1 MKSPWLKMTTA
12 SFLSPIGWIC
22 IQSKNAQLVSVM
34 FSDEKPE
41 DTSQQD
47 IIALKAVEQLKEYF
61 DGKRISFDLPL
72 RLEGT
77 LFQKKVWEQLT
88 TIPCGETR
96 SYQEIAQSLNIPKA
110 YRAIGQANS
119 KNRFV
124 IIIPCHRV
132 IHANG
137 ALGGYNGGIDRKK
150 WLLAH
155 EKKEGFNKIPF
166 E

>member
-1 MKSPWLKMTTA
+1 
-12 SFLSPIGWIC
+12 
-22 IQSKNAQLVSVM
+22 M